1 MGPSPVNGGH
11 LAAPPAPPKQPSAVG
26 AAPKP
31 AAAVIYFAVQAAP
44 KTVKVSHGKVTVS
57 LNCKASKGRTVKG
70 KTCAGTFTLTVAGHK
85 VGHSFRF
92 KSGKVGRI
100 TVKLPKRSMSAVTAA
115 AHHKPKARKM
125 AGKLVITT
133 KLSASR

>member
-1 MGPSPVNGGH
+1 M
-11 LAAPPAPPKQPSAVG
+11 
-26 AAPKP
+26 
-31 AAAVIYFAVQAAP
+31 
-44 KTVKVSHGKVTVS
+44 S
-57 LNCKASKGRTVKG
+57 LNCQASKGRTAKG

-85 VGHSFRF
+85 VSHSFRF
-92 KSGKVGRI
+92 KSGKVSRI

-133 KLSASR
+133 KLTGKSSHSVTGTLTIKG